1 MPEFLCG
8 GSAEVL
14 WEDNLCDSV
23 GIHYRYLLRVIAQSR
38 IKGGE
43 AQQALSFIIHDKVTF
58 QEREVIT

>member
-1 MPEFLCG
+1 MPEFLYG

-14 WEDNLCDSV
+14 WEDNLCDPV

-38 IKGGE
+38 IKRGE
-43 AQQALSFIIHDKVTF
+43 AQQALSFIMHDKATF